1 MLEHGIP
8 IEAIITELVLSGEV
22 ERTYRLLREGGYAAQ
37 SEHHSP
43 TSQYGQLSR
52 RGPLRPLDV
61 AATMREL
68 VDDIDVGRV
77 RRRVGRRA
85 RRRLPEA
92 RRPCARRRPDPRS
105 RRSNGSC
112 ARATRRGRPSLIAA
126 VVERTHDPR
135 PRDPRRHADR
145 RHRRRAAHRRRRRHR
160 RRDHRGRHGRR
171 RRAPAELD
179 ADGALVTPGFVDIH
193 THYDGQ
199 ATWDTRL
206 PAVVVRTA

>member
-37 SEHHSP
+37 FEHHSP

-52 RGPLRPLDV
+52 RARFDHHDV

-68 VDDIDVGRV
+68 VDDIDSGAL

-92 RRPCARRRPDPRS
+92 RGDA
-105 RRSNGSC
+105 GGG
-112 ARATRRGRPSLIAA
+112 GR
-126 VVERTHDPR
+126 T
-135 PRDPRRHADR
+135 
-145 RHRRRAAHRRRRRHR
+145 
-160 RRDHRGRHGRR
+160 GGRR
-171 RRAPAELD
+171 IRTRPAHPLGE
-179 ADGALVTPGFVDIH
+179 GAL
-193 THYDGQ
+193 
-199 ATWDTRL
+199 R
-206 PAVVVRTA
+206 